1 MKRILITIIIISI
14 GLTSA
19 IAQKMDTLSIIGKWN
34 SIDTVTKRRMTFYFG
49 EDLNASMSY
58 NGESIPFTYSLASE
72 DSKQLLTII
81 TPDKKIHRSVIRFK
95 SEKEFELFIS
105 KNVDFNYNIKSWGL
119 NESIVFT
126 KE

>member
-1 MKRILITIIIISI
+1 M
-14 GLTSA
+14 A
-19 IAQKMDTLSIIGKWN
+19 
-34 SIDTVTKRRMTFYFG
+34 FYFS

-58 NGESIPFTYSLASE
+58 DGNNINFTYSLASE
-72 DSKQLLTII
+72 DSKQILTII
-81 TPDKKIHRSVIRFK
+81 TPDKKTHRFVIRSK

-119 NESIVFT
+119 NESIVLT

>member
-1 MKRILITIIIISI
+1 MKRILITLIIVTI
-14 GLTSA
+14 GFTSA
-19 IAQKMDTLSIIGKWN
+19 IAQKMDTLSIIGKWS
-34 SIDTVTKRRMTFYFG
+34 SIDTVNKKRIAFYFS

-58 NGESIPFTYSLASE
+58 DGNNINFTYSLVSE
-72 DSKQLLTII
+72 DSKQILTII
-81 TPDKKIHRSVIRFK
+81 APDKKTHRFVIRSK

-119 NESIVFT
+119 NESIVLT